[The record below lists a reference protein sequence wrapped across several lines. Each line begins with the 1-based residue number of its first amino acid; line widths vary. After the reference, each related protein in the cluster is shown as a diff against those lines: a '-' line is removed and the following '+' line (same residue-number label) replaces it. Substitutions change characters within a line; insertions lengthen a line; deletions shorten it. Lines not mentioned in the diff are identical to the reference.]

1 MNLLNKQTPDLVIL
15 DLGLPKI
22 AGESVLQEI
31 KKTFSYLPVIILTA
45 RNNTQDVVNAFKLGA
60 DDYISKP
67 FELEELVARVKVKLK
82 DDSLN
87 SKISIDGLTLDTQK
101 VYVERDGKE
110 VLLSPHEFKLL
121 HYLMMNKG
129 KVLSREMILNRIWQ
143 YSYDIDSRVV
153 DVYIGYLRKKIDSG
167 YKKKLINS
175 VRGFGY
181 VIKE

>member
-1 MNLLNKQTPDLVIL
+1 MYKILIVEDDEAIRDCIKDILVENNYLVDTAEDGIQGLNLLNKQTPDLVIL

-82 DDSLN
+82 DDSL
-87 SKISIDGLTLDTQK
+87 KIGRASCRERVCQ
-101 VYVERDGKE
+101 YV
-110 VLLSPHEFKLL
+110 
-121 HYLMMNKG
+121 
-129 KVLSREMILNRIWQ
+129 
-143 YSYDIDSRVV
+143 
-153 DVYIGYLRKKIDSG
+153 
-167 YKKKLINS
+167 
-175 VRGFGY
+175 
-181 VIKE
+181 